1 MCEAL
6 EGMASA
12 CHGDHR
18 PECPILNNIARG
30 GQTEAARNGFKRSG
44 TRREAPG
51 AGAHRAIQGAMR

>member
-6 EGMASA
+6 EGMAAA

-18 PECPILNNIARG
+18 PECPILDDIAQG
-30 GQTEAARNGFKRSG
+30 GQAGAAPNGAKRSK

-51 AGAHRAIQGAMR
+51 AGAHRAIQGAIR